1 MNSNTAAVCL
11 ASKFTV
17 SVHCS
22 KFPLSLAM
30 SLPACL
36 RSSPGTPTR
45 LLARGDARRAFTL
58 AVAPVS
64 PSGEAPGPAAA
75 GPVASAYGYTLRKCP
90 SAQPQL
96 SSVEIAPVAQP
107 HFAKVPQCTTVL
119 SNLKDTS
126 PKSVLGSDIPQLSS
140 VESAPV
146 AQPHFAKV
154 VPQRTVTCSQHLWLR
169 LEKMPPLAP
178 RSRVHHA

>member
-1 MNSNTAAVCL
+1 
-11 ASKFTV
+11 
-17 SVHCS
+17 
-22 KFPLSLAM
+22 M

-96 SSVEIAPVAQP
+96 SSVE
-107 HFAKVPQCTTVL
+107 
-119 SNLKDTS
+119 
-126 PKSVLGSDIPQLSS
+126 
-140 VESAPV
+140 SAPV

>member
-1 MNSNTAAVCL
+1 
-11 ASKFTV
+11 
-17 SVHCS
+17 
-22 KFPLSLAM
+22 M

-96 SSVEIAPVAQP
+96 SSVESAPVAQP
-107 HFAKVPQCTTVL
+107 HFAKVPQCTST
-119 SNLKDTS
+119 
-126 PKSVLGSDIPQLSS
+126 
-140 VESAPV
+140 A
-146 AQPHFAKV
+146 
-154 VPQRTVTCSQHLWLR
+154 
-169 LEKMPPLAP
+169 
-178 RSRVHHA
+178 